1 MPFSIH
7 INDFRMSRN
16 VHIHHRSKIMS
27 QRKILVTAAAGKTGV
42 HTVQNL
48 LDGGHGVRAF
58 VRKEDDRSE
67 ALRQA
72 GAEIM
77 TGDLLSHDDAIR
89 ATDGVDAAYLCY
101 PVRPGFIQAT
111 AYFADA
117 ARRANLDA
125 VVNMSQISARE
136 NAKSH
141 AARDHW
147 IAERVLDW
155 SGVPTVHIRP
165 TFFAE
170 WLVFPWVRDTIVRD
184 GEIALPFGEGRHAP
198 ITAEDQARFIA
209 AVLAKPDAHI
219 GQSYELCGP
228 TQMNHTEIAGVMSEV
243 LDRKIVYKPAT
254 LEAYR
259 EHLGHYG
266 LPEFMIQHFIEVA
279 VDYQNGVFEGADNII
294 QQVTGKAPQTV
305 AEFVSANRNVYKV

>member
-1 MPFSIH
+1 ME
-7 INDFRMSRN
+7 
-16 VHIHHRSKIMS
+16 

-42 HTVQNL
+42 HTVKDL
-48 LDGGHGVRAF
+48 IDGGHAVRAL
-58 VRKEDDRSE
+58 VRKEDERSE
-67 ALRQA
+67 ALRNA

-89 ATDGVDAAYLCY
+89 ATEGMDAAYLCY

-117 ARRANLDA
+117 ARRAGLDA

-147 IAERVLDW
+147 IAERILDW

-165 TFFAE
+165 TFFSE

-184 GEIALPFGEGRHAP
+184 GAIELPFGEGRHAA
-198 ITAEDQARFIA
+198 IAAEDQARFIA
-209 AVLAKPDAHI
+209 AVLAKPDEHV
-219 GQSYELCGP
+219 GKSYELCGT
-228 TQMNHTEIAGVMSEV
+228 TQMNQAEIAAVMSDV
-243 LDRKIVYKPAT
+243 LGRKIVYRPAT
-254 LEAYR
+254 LDGYR
-259 EHLGHYG
+259 DHLRHYD
-266 LPEFMIQHFIEVA
+266 LPEFMIQHFVEVA
-279 VDYQNGVFEGADNII
+279 VDYQNGVFEGTDGII
-294 QQVTGKAPQTV
+294 ERVTGTAPQTV
-305 AEFVSANRNVYKV
+305 EDFVRANRAVFG